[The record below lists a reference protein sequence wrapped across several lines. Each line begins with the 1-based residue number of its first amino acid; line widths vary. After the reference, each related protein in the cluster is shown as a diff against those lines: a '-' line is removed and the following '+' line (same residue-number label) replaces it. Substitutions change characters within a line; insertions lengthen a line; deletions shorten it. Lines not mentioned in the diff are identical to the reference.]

1 MEIKNT
7 LTVFLVFCSFIS
19 AFSQNKLTGKV
30 TDANSGEPLIG
41 ATVIFPNTSSG
52 TVTDFDGKYE
62 LVNDGGYKTLVISYT
77 GYETLVEPING
88 RTTIDIKLGSDIT
101 ELNEVI
107 VVGYGVQKKSVVTG
121 AISKVTAEELEDQP
135 ISRLEQALQGRTAG
149 VRVTLNSG
157 QPGSGATVR
166 IRGTATI
173 GDSNPLY
180 IVDGVQI
187 EGGID
192 YLSQND
198 IESIEVLK
206 DAASAAI
213 YGARAANG
221 VVIVTTKKGKAG
233 KMTVNYNG
241 FYGVQNPWR
250 KLNLLNA
257 REYAILTNEAS
268 AAAGQ
273 GIVFE
278 DPNSLGE
285 GTDWQE
291 AIFNRDAPIQNH
303 EVSFSAGSDRSTYY
317 ASFGYFD
324 QTGIVGNRDDSRWQ
338 RFSVR
343 LNSTHKVTDRIEFGS
358 NIAYARAVGRSVAEN
373 TEFGSPLGRAINL
386 DPITPLFETDETVL
400 SEPRYANNWE
410 QLVRDDQG
418 RIYGISDIVTS
429 EILNP
434 VAALEVAQGKGWS
447 DKFVGNVYG
456 QVEIID
462 GLKFRSSIGSDLSF
476 WGGEGFT
483 PVFYLNAANR
493 VDINSYNRS
502 QNRGFFW
509 NWENIL
515 TYERTFGDHH
525 LTLLAGTGAQRNAG
539 RGIGGS
545 IQNLPIMDI
554 SDASLGFP
562 NDPAT
567 QSFYGFEYE
576 ETLSSLF
583 GRLAYDYRS
592 KYLLTMNIR
601 RDGSSKFGPNKL
613 YGVFPSFSAGWVLSE
628 ESFLFKNPVI
638 NFLKIRG
645 SYGVNG
651 NNRIGNFLFVSTVG
665 GGRSYTFGTTDD
677 LVNGVSPNAI
687 ANPDLRWEET
697 SEINFGM
704 DARLFRH
711 FSITAEYFNKATD
724 GMLLGIT
731 VPAFVGNVGPVG
743 NIASLENEGFELELG
758 FDRKIGQVS
767 LDVSGN
773 LAYVNN
779 TIINLGQDK
788 EFLNGQTYGPQGVEL
803 TRTVL
808 NEAIGSFFG
817 YKSDGLFQNEA
828 EVNAHTNADGEL
840 LQPNAKPGDIR
851 FLDSNGDGIFNENDR
866 TIIGDPTPSWTYG
879 VTLNIDYKGFD
890 ISMFGQ
896 GVWGNDVYNAVRRFD
911 LPKANYTG
919 EALGRWTGEGTSTT
933 FPRLNFADGDPNLG
947 NGNFTRSS
955 DFWLESG
962 AYFRIK
968 TLQLGYTL
976 PAAISQKAG
985 IQKARIYI
993 SGNNLL
999 TITGY
1004 SGLDPEVGASFGVD
1018 RGIYPQPRFYLV
1030 GANVTFGN

>member
-1 MEIKNT
+1 MRTKIT
-7 LTVFLVFCSFIS
+7 LASIVFLFLIGQTFG
-19 AFSQNKLTGKV
+19 QNKLTGKI
-30 TDANSGEPLIG
+30 TDADSGEALIG
-41 ATVIFPNTSSG
+41 ATVVFQNSSSG
-52 TVTDFDGKYE
+52 TVTDIDGGFE
-62 LVNDGGYKTLVISYT
+62 LINDGNYSTLEVSYT
-77 GYETLVEPING
+77 GYENLIVEING
-88 RTTIDIKLGSDIT
+88 RDYIEIELGSGIT

-121 AISKVTAEELEDQP
+121 AISKVTAAELEDQP
-135 ISRLEQALQGRTAG
+135 ISRIEQALQGRTAG

-157 QPGSGATVR
+157 QPGAGATVR

-173 GDSNPLY
+173 GNSDPLY

-192 YLSQND
+192 YLNQND

-213 YGARAANG
+213 YGARAGNG
-221 VVIVTTKKGKAG
+221 VVIVTTKKGKKG
-233 KMTVNYNG
+233 SMVVNYNG

-285 GTDWQE
+285 GTDWQD
-291 AIFNRDAPIQNH
+291 AIFNYDAPIQNH
-303 EVSFSAGSDRSTYY
+303 EISMSSGSERSTYY
-317 ASFGYFD
+317 LSFGYFD
-324 QTGIVGNRDDSRWQ
+324 QEGIVGNKDDSRWQ
-338 RFSVR
+338 RFTTRFNAS
-343 LNSTHKVTDRIEFGS
+343 HKITDRVEFGS
-358 NIAYARAVGRSVAEN
+358 NIAYSHVVGRGVAEN

-400 SEPRYANNWE
+400 SEPRYANNFD
-410 QLVRDDQG
+410 QLVRDSEG

-447 DKFVGNVYG
+447 DKIVSNFYG
-456 QVEIID
+456 QWEIID
-462 GLKFRSSIGSDLSF
+462 GLKFRSSIGSDLAF
-476 WGGEGFT
+476 YGGEGFT
-483 PVFYLNAANR
+483 PVYYLNAANR
-493 VDINSYNRS
+493 VDVNSYNRS
-502 QNRGFFW
+502 QNRGLFW
-509 NWENIL
+509 NWENVL
-515 TYERTFGDHH
+515 TYERVFGDHH
-525 LTLLAGTGAQRNAG
+525 LSLLAGTGAQKNQG

-545 IQNLPIMDI
+545 IQNLPVDNIG
-554 SDASLGFP
+554 DASLSFP

-567 QSFYGFEYE
+567 QSYYGFEYE

-583 GRLAYDYRS
+583 GRLAYDFRS

-613 YGVFPSFSAGWVLSE
+613 YGVFPSISAGWVLTE
-628 ESFLFKNPVI
+628 EYFLQKNPVI

-665 GGRSYTFGTTDD
+665 GGRSYTFGTSDN

-687 ANPDLRWEET
+687 ANPDLKWEET
-697 SEINFGM
+697 SEINIGV
-704 DARLFRH
+704 DARVFRH
-711 FSITAEYFNKATD
+711 FSLTAEYFNKATD
-724 GMLLGIT
+724 GMLLGTI
-731 VPAFVGNVGPVG
+731 VPAFVGNAGPVG
-743 NIASLENEGFELELG
+743 NIASLENEGLELELG
-758 FDRKIGQVS
+758 FDNKVGPIN
-767 LDVSGN
+767 LNLSGN
-773 LAYVNN
+773 LAYVKN
-779 TIINLGQDK
+779 TITNLGQDK

-808 NEAIGSFFG
+808 GQAIGSFYG
-817 YKSDGLFQNEA
+817 YQSDGLFQNQA
-828 EVNAHTNADGEL
+828 EIDAHTNTDGEL

-851 FLDSNGDGIFNENDR
+851 FLDSNGDGVFDEDDR

-879 VTLNIDYKGFD
+879 VNMSIDYKGFD

-911 LPKANYTG
+911 LPKANYTSD
-919 EALGRWTGEGTSTT
+919 ALGRWTGEGTSTT

-993 SGNNLL
+993 SGNNLV
-999 TITGY
+999 TITAY
-1004 SGLDPEVGASFGVD
+1004 KGLDPEVGASFGVD

-1030 GANVTFGN
+1030 GANVTFGK